1 MSKIKGGH
9 MHLFLDGKSIAF
21 STTHTLSISA
31 EAVDVSNKDE
41 GGGDWSS
48 QEVGTLSW
56 SASSENLYSIDT
68 KSNGKDFAALFD
80 LMVAKT
86 PITAVFCKRNEAD
99 TVTEVPETGWTPQT
113 GAGYE
118 GKVIIT
124 SLELNAQNGE
134 YATFSVDFQGVG
146 ALKKKTA

>member
-9 MHLFLDGKSIAF
+9 MHLFLNGKSIAF

-48 QEVGTLSW
+48 QEAGTLSW

-68 KSNGKDFAALFD
+68 KSNGKDFAELFD

-99 TVTEVPETGWTPQT
+99 TVTEVPTAGWTPAT
-113 GAGYE
+113 GSGYE